1 MQTQGMEQYIIGAG
15 AVLRTGSQSSITPA
29 ALHAQ
34 VDPALAATAR
44 AVAIDFE
51 GTSAQA
57 MRRLLL
63 VAAGWNAREFRD
75 GVTERLLER
84 GDCSLADVLEMLAGA
99 TGVDE
104 IHLFAHW
111 IPDDST
117 CEALEAAGVAVVV
130 HPIEAIDQAA
140 LIAEQRHV
148 RWNSG
153 RAA

>member
-1 MQTQGMEQYIIGAG
+1 MEQYIIGAG
-15 AVLRTGSQSSITPA
+15 AMLSTGSQASIIPA

-34 VDPALAATAR
+34 VDPALAACAQ

-51 GTSAQA
+51 GTSPQT
-57 MRRLLL
+57 MRRFLL
-63 VAAGWNAREFRD
+63 VARGWNARQFEQ
-75 GVTERLLER
+75 GVTARLLER

-99 TGVDE
+99 TGASEV
-104 IHLFAHW
+104 HLFAHW
-111 IPDDST
+111 LPDDAT
-117 CEALEAAGVAVVV
+117 CEALGSAGVTLVV

-148 RWNSG
+148 RWNAG